1 MGRLLG
7 LLYGIICY
15 LVFFATFLYAIAFV
29 GGLGVPVSLDSDP
42 TEPFGE
48 ALLINA
54 ILLGIFALQ
63 HSVMA
68 RPAFKRWWTRFVPAA
83 VERSTYV
90 LFASVA
96 LILLFWQWRPL
107 GGTVWHVDNEIA
119 RAALW
124 TVFAAGWAMVLVGT
138 FLISHFDL
146 FGLRQ
151 VWLNWRRTPYTPP
164 GFVTPFFYRVVRHP
178 IMLGFIIAFWA
189 TPRMTLAHLVFAI
202 ATTAYILVAL
212 QFEEHDLAASIGE
225 PYREYQ
231 RRVRMLV
238 PLPRKTAEP
247 AMSQFPAGQR

>member
-1 MGRLLG
+1 MGRLLA
-7 LLYGIICY
+7 LLYGILCY
-15 LVFFATFLYAIAFV
+15 LIFFATFLYAIAFV
-29 GGLGVPVSLDSDP
+29 GGLGVPLSLDSDP
-42 TEPFGE
+42 TAPFGE
-48 ALLINA
+48 ALLVNA
-54 ILLGIFALQ
+54 VLLGIFAVQ
-63 HSVMA
+63 HSAMA
-68 RPAFKRWWTRFVPAA
+68 RPAFKRWWTRFVPRSI
-83 VERSTYV
+83 ERSTYV
-90 LFASVA
+90 LFSSLA

-107 GGTVWHVDNEIA
+107 GGMVWQVDSPVA
-119 RAALW
+119 RDVLWAL
-124 TVFAAGWAMVLVGT
+124 FALGWATVLIGT

-164 GFVTPFFYRVVRHP
+164 GFGTPFFYRVVRHP

-225 PYREYQ
+225 PYRDYQ